1 MSYQCKKCGS
11 EVSEDALFCSKCGEK
26 ITALRC
32 PNCGKRLPEDSAFCT
47 YCGTKI
53 TVEQAD
59 STQSEDAAESM
70 PQDVDQPVQD
80 QPLDASHPNAS
91 DQEQQPIQSD
101 TASSPEETEKEKAE
115 FDEQRS
121 MTAESEAT
129 TTSDYDIDGIPE
141 AQHHYHLTRRKLRIN
156 VRGVSSVFE
165 ETELDVSDYT
175 VTVTDHLLNKDEPVV
190 TQFQIPELRQIFV
203 GRTISVPWF
212 CSALFFTIFLLIYLI
227 SDVRAMGARASGM
240 LLILAVM
247 SWIMAWYRTI
257 TFCFKDGKKVVIR
270 GKEKD
275 VMLELKQDILSRIVP
290 EQDYVGDFSD
300 IVAKNTQYY
309 FPEFEK
315 VEQNEKCRFNWAA
328 FFFNGIFAY
337 YRKSQEIF
345 WHYYRWPIIIYAV
358 IALGIAGTGCLA
370 VKSEA
375 SLMGWF
381 AAAGLLSVAI
391 NIYMLVTNIRFG
403 KNFNRDYYQ
412 HCMALV
418 ENSEITPRTVGTS
431 VKNAVL
437 YLIVV
442 SFCAWIIGVISASL
456 IGTAILGEIPDDL
469 WDSEENLN
477 TNTTEN
483 ISNDYIWDKA
493 GILADEDQIALIL
506 QINDVMKTH
515 NCGIY
520 IITISSASNSGY
532 IDASDAAQ
540 KMYSELKLGVGSDH
554 NGVLLLISTEERQFS
569 VVSFG
574 DYAETAFDNNG
585 IQHLQDIA
593 KAYFK
598 NDDWYGGLSSY
609 VGAAE
614 ELLDEMEIPANT
626 SLTISNF
633 VGDYTYDAS
642 FGNPDGTDTDFC
654 YSLQVIQAIDGI
666 NVSLEWRGNR
676 IFGDVYISNSEL
688 TDGNTVTFYA
698 ENYQTD
704 YDSGYHSLTYV
715 PASKSPYGSD
725 TIYVDGDKDM
735 PFIRDSYAGSTY
747 SDWGSSDS
755 YILPTD
761 TQYIT
766 AEDLYGMSKEQVSL
780 ARNEIYARYGY
791 SFKSISIRDYFMQQS
806 WYHENPNVNANTF
819 GINYLNDCERANLET
834 IQQYERDM
842 GWK

>member
-53 TVEQAD
+53 AGEQAE
-59 STQSEDAAESM
+59 STQPEDTAESV
-70 PQDVDQPVQD
+70 PQDVDQPAQE
-80 QPLDASHPNAS
+80 QPLDASHPDTS

-101 TASSPEETEKEKAE
+101 AASSSEETEKEDIQ
-115 FDEQRS
+115 FDEQPS
-121 MTAESEAT
+121 TVTARESVVISNDDSDEAT
-129 TTSDYDIDGIPE
+129 DN
-141 AQHHYHLTRRKLRIN
+141 QHHYHLTRRVFTFRRIWSSFSN
-156 VRGVSSVFE
+156 FESTDFDISDSSVLISDSMDTTSKE
-165 ETELDVSDYT
+165 KLNIADLQQVSAGME
-175 VTVTDHLLNKDEPVV
+175 VSPKWLC
-190 TQFQIPELRQIFV
+190 I
-203 GRTISVPWF
+203 
-212 CSALFFTIFLLIYLI
+212 ALFFTFSCLFWL
-227 SDVRAMGARASGM
+227 VRNSSVSAAEASP
-240 LLILAVM
+240 LFFIAFM
-247 SWIMAWYRTI
+247 SWIMTWQRKI
-257 TFCFKDGKKVVIR
+257 TLYCRNGKRIAVR
-270 GKEKD
+270 GREKD

-328 FFFNGIFAY
+328 FFLNGSFAY

-345 WHYYRWPIIIYAV
+345 WYYYRWPIIIYAV

-370 VKSEA
+370 VTSEA
-375 SLMGWF
+375 GLMGWF
-381 AAAGLLSVAI
+381 VAAGLLSVAI

-791 SFKSISIRDYFMQQS
+791 SFKSISIHDYFMQQS